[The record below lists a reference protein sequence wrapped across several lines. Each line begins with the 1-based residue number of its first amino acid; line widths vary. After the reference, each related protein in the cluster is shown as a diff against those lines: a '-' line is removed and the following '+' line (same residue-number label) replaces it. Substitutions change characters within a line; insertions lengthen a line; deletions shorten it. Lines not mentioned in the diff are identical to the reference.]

1 VINDA
6 TALDARAAAERI
18 GMLLSHT
25 PVALAG
31 GRYLQVTLRTGIAEL
46 TEGDDA
52 AALIGRAFE
61 RMQLFALPRAS

>member
-18 GMLLSHT
+18 GTLLSHT

-31 GRYLQVTLRTGIAEL
+31 GRHIHVSLEAGVAEA
-46 TEGDDA
+46 TAGDDA
-52 AALIGRAFE
+52 AALIRRAFE
-61 RMQLFALPRAS
+61 RMEPIALRRAS